1 MRNLNYDYERLTIDK
16 TTKQEHFHATYENA
30 MEAIDGLRKKFGG
43 SSLFGNEKDDSFK
56 SSIGQ
61 IYQTFGGEELYP
73 SVNSPFLAKKWKI
86 SYVFTKNFRKK
97 KIISQIICIFAP
109 IIYGNMEVKK
119 LNRLKVVMAEKDLSN
134 TWLSERLGV
143 SQATVSKWMTNFSQP
158 NLETLIKISK
168 VLNVDLNE
176 LVRPDEVQIDEEA

>member
-1 MRNLNYDYERLTIDK
+1 MCQKLVEISVLA
-16 TTKQEHFHATYENA
+16 Q
-30 MEAIDGLRKKFGG
+30 KKR
-43 SSLFGNEKDDSFK
+43 
-56 SSIGQ
+56 
-61 IYQTFGGEELYP
+61 
-73 SVNSPFLAKKWKI
+73 KI
-86 SYVFTKNFRKK
+86 SYVFIKNFRKK

-119 LNRLKVVMAEKDLSN
+119 INRLKVVMAEKDLSN

-168 VLNVDLNE
+168 ILNVDLNE
-176 LVRPDEVQIDEEA
+176 LVRANEVQIDEEA

>member
-1 MRNLNYDYERLTIDK
+1 MCNKIVSKYRFWALKE
-16 TTKQEHFHATYENA
+16 
-30 MEAIDGLRKKFGG
+30 
-43 SSLFGNEKDDSFK
+43 
-56 SSIGQ
+56 
-61 IYQTFGGEELYP
+61 
-73 SVNSPFLAKKWKI
+73 KI
-86 SYVFTKNFRKK
+86 SLVFIKNFRKE